1 VPEGPCIIGIRPDSL
16 LVAQGDDPPAALDFD
31 VEVVEPLGGELL
43 AHGFV
48 NGRRAS
54 PDTSEEAP
62 LLAGGSESRAAITAK
77 LDGRLRL
84 KAGQRVRLAVHPGE
98 VYAFDAVTGD
108 ALR

>member
-1 VPEGPCIIGIRPDSL
+1 MTYRADQRF
-16 LVAQGDDPPAALDFD
+16 A
-31 VEVVEPLGGELL
+31 GGEIL

-48 NGRRAS
+48 NAHRAS
-54 PDTSEEAP
+54 PDTSEETP
-62 LLAGGSESRAAITAK
+62 LLGGGSESRAEITAK

-84 KAGQRVRLAVHPGE
+84 KAGERVRLAIHPGE